1 MRHQSS
7 TRWDVRKDRQIGK
20 VELVHTPREE
30 VRAVAARDESGRASR
45 HEDEVSSL
53 TAQISFLDEEIAVL
67 RRRLADSPRQV
78 RLLEER
84 LRETESSLTSTST
97 QNERLAATLREARDQ
112 IVALKEE
119 VDRLAQPPSGF
130 GIFLAVCEDSTADVF
145 TGGRKMRVNV
155 SPNIDLEE
163 LKPGQEV
170 VLNEALNV
178 VIAQGYETVGEIVM
192 LKEILDGGDRALVI
206 SHADEERI
214 VRLAEPLRQATLR
227 GGDSLLLEP
236 RSGDVYERIP
246 KAEVE
251 ELILEE
257 VPDITYSE
265 IGGLA
270 AQIELIRDS
279 IELPYLHADLFKEHR
294 LKPPKGVL
302 LYGPPGCGKTLI
314 AKAVANSLAKQVQ
327 RVHGGDEKATAF
339 FLNIKGPELL
349 NKYVGETER
358 HIRLVFQRAREKAS
372 EGTPVI
378 VFFDEMDSIFRTRG
392 SGVSSDVEN
401 TIVPQMLSEID
412 GVEGLEN
419 VIVIGA
425 STREDMIDPAILRP
439 GRLDVKIKIERP
451 DAEAARDIF
460 SKYVLTGLPLHPDDL
475 AENGESAAA
484 TVEEMIQRV
493 VERMYSETEENRF
506 LEVTYANGDKEVLY
520 FKDFNSGAMIENI
533 VARAKKMAIKEFL
546 ETGQKGMRVSHLLA
560 ACVDE
565 FSENEDLPNTTNPD
579 DWARI
584 SGKKGERI
592 VYIRTLVSGK
602 TGTEAGRSIDTV
614 ANTGQYL

>member
-1 MRHQSS
+1 MAS
-7 TRWDVRKDRQIGK
+7 
-20 VELVHTPREE
+20 
-30 VRAVAARDESGRASR
+30 RDEGSR
-45 HEDEVSSL
+45 TARHDDQVQGL
-53 TAQISFLDEEIAVL
+53 TTQISFLEEEVAVL
-67 RRRLADSPRQV
+67 RRRLADAPRHV

-84 LRETESSLTSTST
+84 LRETEASLAAVTG
-97 QNERLAATLREARDQ
+97 QNERLADTLREARDQ

-130 GIFLAVCEDSTADVF
+130 GVFLSAAEDGTADVF
-145 TGGRKMRVNV
+145 TGGRKMRVSV
-155 SPNIDLEE
+155 SPAVE
-163 LKPGQEV
+163 LDTLRPGQEV

-178 VIAQGYETVGEIVM
+178 VIAQGYETVGEVVM
-192 LKEILDGGDRALVI
+192 LKELLEGGDRALVI
-206 SHADEERI
+206 SHADEERV
-214 VRLAEPLRQATLR
+214 VRLAEPLLDSVLR
-227 GGDSLLLEP
+227 AGDSLLLEP
-236 RSGDVYERIP
+236 RSGYVYERIP

-257 VPDITYSE
+257 VPDITYSD
-265 IGGLA
+265 IGGLSP
-270 AQIELIRDS
+270 QIVQIRDAV
-279 IELPYLHADLFKEHR
+279 ELPYLHADLFREHQLR
-294 LKPPKGVL
+294 PPKGVL

-314 AKAVANSLAKQVQ
+314 AKAVANSLAKQVAA
-327 RVHGGDEKATAF
+327 RTAAHRAERGEAEAEAPSAAKQGAAKDGAAKEGKSF

-372 EGTPVI
+372 EGMPVI

-401 TIVPQMLSEID
+401 TIVPQLLSEID

-425 STREDMIDPAILRP
+425 SNREDMIDPAILRP

-451 DAEAARDIF
+451 DAEAAKDIF
-460 SKYVLTGLPLHPDDL
+460 SKYVLTELPLHPDDL
-475 AENGESAAA
+475 TEHGGSRAA
-484 TVEEMIQRV
+484 TVDAMIQRV

-546 ETGQKGMRVSHLLA
+546 DTGQKGMRIAHLLT

-602 TGTEAGRSIDTV
+602 QGTEAGRSIDTV

>member
-1 MRHQSS
+1 
-7 TRWDVRKDRQIGK
+7 
-20 VELVHTPREE
+20 
-30 VRAVAARDESGRASR
+30 VATRDESGRASR
-45 HEDEVSSL
+45 HDDEVKSL
-53 TAQISFLDEEIAVL
+53 TAQIAFLDEEIAVL
-67 RRRLADSPRQV
+67 RRRLQDSPRQV
-78 RLLEER
+78 RMLEDR
-84 LRETESSLTSTST
+84 LHETEASLTGINS

-130 GIFLAVCEDSTADVF
+130 GIFLSPAEEGTADVF
-145 TGGRKMRVNV
+145 TGGRKMRVNI
-155 SPNIDLEE
+155 SPNVELDDLR
-163 LKPGQEV
+163 PGQEV

-192 LKEILDGGDRALVI
+192 LKEILADSERALVI
-206 SHADEERI
+206 SHADEERV
-214 VRLAEPLRQATLR
+214 VRLAEPLLHGETLR
-227 GGDSLLLEP
+227 AGDSLLLEP
-236 RSGDVYERIP
+236 RSGYAYERIP

-257 VPDITYSE
+257 VPDIQYHD
-265 IGGLA
+265 IGGLSG
-270 AQIELIRDS
+270 QIEQIRDA
-279 IELPYLHADLFKEHR
+279 IELPYLHADLFKEHK

-314 AKAVANSLAKQVQ
+314 AKAVANSLAKQVAEKTAAD
-327 RVHGGDEKATAF
+327 GGPQAIGKSF

-372 EGTPVI
+372 EGMPVI

-401 TIVPQMLSEID
+401 TIVPQLLSEID

-425 STREDMIDPAILRP
+425 SNREDMIDPAILRP

-451 DAEAARDIF
+451 DAEAAKDIF
-460 SKYVLTGLPLHPDDL
+460 SKYVLAELPLHPDDMN
-475 AENGESAAA
+475 EHGNSAAA
-484 TVEEMIQRV
+484 TVVAMIQRV
-493 VERMYSETEENRF
+493 VERMYTETEENRF

-546 ETGQKGMRVSHLLA
+546 DTGQKGIRVAHLLA

-602 TGTEAGRSIDTV
+602 SGTEAGRSIDTV

>member
-1 MRHQSS
+1 VGS
-7 TRWDVRKDRQIGK
+7 
-20 VELVHTPREE
+20 
-30 VRAVAARDESGRASR
+30 RDESSRASR
-45 HEDEVSSL
+45 HDDEVKGL
-53 TAQISFLDEEIAVL
+53 TAQISFLDEEIAAL
-67 RRRLADSPRQV
+67 RRRLADSPRQA

-84 LRETESSLTSTST
+84 LRETEASLAAVTA
-97 QNERLAATLREARDQ
+97 QNERLTGTLREARDQ

-130 GIFLAVCEDSTADVF
+130 GIFLNAADESTADVF
-145 TGGRKMRVNV
+145 TGGRKMRVHV
-155 SPNIDLEE
+155 SPAVELDH

-178 VIAQGYETVGEIVM
+178 VLAEGYESAGEIVM
-192 LKEILDGGDRALVI
+192 LKELLEDGERALVI
-206 SHADEERI
+206 SHADEERV
-214 VRLAEPLRQATLR
+214 VRLADPLRASTLR
-227 GGDSLLLEP
+227 SGDSLLLEP
-236 RSGDVYERIP
+236 RSGYVFERIP

-257 VPDITYSE
+257 VPDIVYSD

-270 AQIELIRDS
+270 SQIEQIRDA
-279 IELPYLHADLFKEHR
+279 IELPYLHADLFREHQLR
-294 LKPPKGVL
+294 PPKGVL

-314 AKAVANSLAKQVQ
+314 AKAVANSLAKQVAQ
-327 RVHGGDEKATAF
+327 KTAADGTVPPGSAGRSF

-372 EGTPVI
+372 EGMPVI

-401 TIVPQMLSEID
+401 TIVPQLLSEID
-412 GVEGLEN
+412 GVEGLQN

-425 STREDMIDPAILRP
+425 SNREDMIDPAILRP

-451 DAEAARDIF
+451 DAEAAKDIF
-460 SKYVLTGLPLHPDDL
+460 SKYILTGLPLHPDDL
-475 AENGESAAA
+475 TEHGGSRDG
-484 TVEEMIQRV
+484 TVEAMIQRV
-493 VERMYSETEENRF
+493 VERMYTESEENRF

-520 FKDFNSGAMIENI
+520 FKDFNSGAMIQNI
-533 VARAKKMAIKEFL
+533 VDRAKKMAIKEFL
-546 ETGQKGMRVSHLLA
+546 DTGQKGLRVAHLLS

>member
-1 MRHQSS
+1 M
-7 TRWDVRKDRQIGK
+7 
-20 VELVHTPREE
+20 
-30 VRAVAARDESGRASR
+30 ASR
-45 HEDEVSSL
+45 DDSARAGRYDDEVKVL
-53 TAQISFLDEEIAVL
+53 TTQISFLEEEIAAL
-67 RRRLADSPRQV
+67 RRRLADSPRQT

-84 LRETESSLTSTST
+84 LREAEANVASSTG
-97 QNERLAATLREARDQ
+97 QNERLAGTLREARDQ

-130 GIFLAVCEDSTADVF
+130 GVFLEAAEDGSADVF
-145 TGGRKMRVNV
+145 TGGRKMRVSV
-155 SPNIDLEE
+155 SPGIEVSE
-163 LKPGQEV
+163 LRPGQEV

-178 VIAQGYETVGEIVM
+178 VIAQGYETVGEVVM
-192 LKEILDGGDRALVI
+192 LKEILEGGDRALVI

-214 VRLAEPLRQATLR
+214 ARLAEPLRNSTLR

-236 RSGDVYERIP
+236 RSGYVYERIP

-257 VPDITYSE
+257 VPDISYSE

-270 AQIELIRDS
+270 PQIEQIRDA
-279 IELPYLHADLFKEHR
+279 IELPYLHADLFKEHLLR
-294 LKPPKGVL
+294 PPKGVL

-314 AKAVANSLAKQVQ
+314 AKAVANSLAKQVAA
-327 RVHGGDEKATAF
+327 RTAEQASKDGEAAAGQAREGKSF

-372 EGTPVI
+372 EGMPVI

-401 TIVPQMLSEID
+401 TIVPQLLSEID

-425 STREDMIDPAILRP
+425 SNREDMIDPAILRP

-451 DAEAARDIF
+451 DAEAAKDIF
-460 SKYVLTGLPLHPDDL
+460 SKYVVGGLPLHPDDL
-475 AENGESAAA
+475 AEHGGSSAA

-533 VARAKKMAIKEFL
+533 VDRAKKMAIKEFL
-546 ETGQKGMRVSHLLA
+546 ETGQKGIRIAHLLA

-602 TGTEAGRSIDTV
+602 HGTEAGRSIDTV

>member
-1 MRHQSS
+1 M
-7 TRWDVRKDRQIGK
+7 
-20 VELVHTPREE
+20 
-30 VRAVAARDESGRASR
+30 ASR
-45 HEDEVSSL
+45 DDSARAGRYDDEVKVL
-53 TAQISFLDEEIAVL
+53 TTQISFLEEEIAAL
-67 RRRLADSPRQV
+67 RRRLADSPRQT

-84 LRETESSLTSTST
+84 LREAETNLASITG
-97 QNERLAATLREARDQ
+97 QNERLAGTLREARDQ

-130 GIFLAVCEDSTADVF
+130 GVFLEAAEDGSADVF
-145 TGGRKMRVNV
+145 TGGRKMRVSV
-155 SPNIDLEE
+155 SPGIEVGE
-163 LKPGQEV
+163 LRPGQEV

-178 VIAQGYETVGEIVM
+178 VIAQGYETVGEVVM
-192 LKEILDGGDRALVI
+192 LKEILEGGDRALVI

-214 VRLAEPLRQATLR
+214 ARLAEPLRNSTLR

-236 RSGDVYERIP
+236 RSGYVYERIP

-257 VPDITYSE
+257 VPDISYSE

-270 AQIELIRDS
+270 PQIEQIRDA
-279 IELPYLHADLFKEHR
+279 IELPYLHADLFKEHLLR
-294 LKPPKGVL
+294 PPKGVL

-314 AKAVANSLAKQVQ
+314 AKAVANSLAKQVAA
-327 RVHGGDEKATAF
+327 RTAEQASKDGEAAAGQAREGKSF

-372 EGTPVI
+372 EGMPVI

-401 TIVPQMLSEID
+401 TIVPQLLSEID

-425 STREDMIDPAILRP
+425 SNREDMIDPAILRP

-451 DAEAARDIF
+451 DAEAAKDIF
-460 SKYVLTGLPLHPDDL
+460 SKYVVGGLPLHPDDL
-475 AENGESAAA
+475 AEHGGSSAA

-533 VARAKKMAIKEFL
+533 VDRAKKMAIKEFL
-546 ETGQKGMRVSHLLA
+546 ETGQKGIRIAHLLA

-584 SGKKGERI
+584 SG
-592 VYIRTLVSGK
+592 
-602 TGTEAGRSIDTV
+602 
-614 ANTGQYL
+614 

>member
-1 MRHQSS
+1 MRL
-7 TRWDVRKDRQIGK
+7 RQIGNFAGSK
-20 VELVHTPREE
+20 TASIRRREVRDGPRVGRVQLTVQEE
-30 VRAVAARDESGRASR
+30 VRAVPTRDESGRSR
-45 HEDEVSSL
+45 HEDEVKSL

-84 LRETESSLTSTST
+84 LRETEASLSSVTA
-97 QNERLAATLREARDQ
+97 QNERLASTLREARDQ
-112 IVALKEE
+112 IIALKEE

-130 GIFLAVCEDSTADVF
+130 GVFLAACDDNTADVF

-155 SPNIDLEE
+155 SPNVDLEE
-163 LKPGQEV
+163 LRPGQEV
-170 VLNEALNV
+170 VLNEALNI
-178 VIAQGYETVGEIVM
+178 VIAQEYETVGEVVM
-192 LKEILDGGDRALVI
+192 LKEVPADGERALVI

-214 VRLAEPLRQATLR
+214 VRLAAPLLDQVLR
-227 GGDSLLLEP
+227 AGDSLLLEP
-236 RSGDVYERIP
+236 RSGYVYERIP

-257 VPDITYSE
+257 VPDIAYTD
-265 IGGLA
+265 IGGLGT
-270 AQIELIRDS
+270 QIEQIRDA
-279 IELPYLHADLFKEHR
+279 IELPYLHADLYREHQLR
-294 LKPPKGVL
+294 PPKGVL

-327 RVHGGDEKATAF
+327 AKAAATADDEKPGEAKSF

-372 EGTPVI
+372 EGMPVI

-401 TIVPQMLSEID
+401 TIVPQLLSEID

-425 STREDMIDPAILRP
+425 SNRENMIDPAILRP

-451 DAEAARDIF
+451 DAEAAKDIF
-460 SKYVLTGLPLHPDDL
+460 SKYVLKELPLHPDDV
-475 AENGESAAA
+475 AEHGGSAEA
-484 TVEEMIQRV
+484 TV
-493 VERMYSETEENRF
+493 
-506 LEVTYANGDKEVLY
+506 
-520 FKDFNSGAMIENI
+520 
-533 VARAKKMAIKEFL
+533 
-546 ETGQKGMRVSHLLA
+546 
-560 ACVDE
+560 
-565 FSENEDLPNTTNPD
+565 
-579 DWARI
+579 
-584 SGKKGERI
+584 GERI
-592 VYIRTLVSGK
+592 H
-602 TGTEAGRSIDTV
+602 
-614 ANTGQYL
+614 

>member
-1 MRHQSS
+1 M
-7 TRWDVRKDRQIGK
+7 
-20 VELVHTPREE
+20 
-30 VRAVAARDESGRASR
+30 AARDESGRASR

-84 LRETESSLTSTST
+84 LRETEASLTSVTS
-97 QNERLAATLREARDQ
+97 QNERLASTLREARDQ

-130 GIFLAVCEDSTADVF
+130 GIFLSAQEDNTADVF

-155 SPNIDLEE
+155 SPNVDLEE
-163 LKPGQEV
+163 LRPGQEV

-178 VIAQGYETVGEIVM
+178 VIAQGYETVGEVVM
-192 LKEILDGGDRALVI
+192 LKELLADGERALVI

-214 VRLAEPLRQATLR
+214 VRLASPLLDQVLR

-236 RSGDVYERIP
+236 RSNYVYERIP

-257 VPDITYSE
+257 VPDIAYTD
-265 IGGLA
+265 IGGLTG
-270 AQIELIRDS
+270 QIEQIRDA
-279 IELPYLHADLFKEHR
+279 IELPYLHADLYKEHQLR
-294 LKPPKGVL
+294 PPKGVL

-327 RVHGGDEKATAF
+327 AKAAADSDGSNKPAEGKSF

-372 EGTPVI
+372 EGMPVI

-401 TIVPQMLSEID
+401 TIVPQLLSEID

-425 STREDMIDPAILRP
+425 SNREDMIDPAILRP

-451 DAEAARDIF
+451 DAEAAGDIF
-460 SKYVLTGLPLHPDDL
+460 SKYVLPELPLHPDDL
-475 AENGESAAA
+475 AEHGGSVKE
-484 TVEEMIQRV
+484 TVEAMIQRT
-493 VERMYSETEENRF
+493 VERMYSESEENRF

-533 VARAKKMAIKEFL
+533 VARAKQMAIKQFL
-546 ETGQKGMRVSHLLA
+546 ENGQKGIRVAHLLA

-602 TGTEAGRSIDTV
+602 QGTEAGRSIDTV